1 MQKKDSRG
9 LQVGESIVGADRHG
23 RPCTVVLYRDSMRC
37 AWYEFSDE
45 LPEDLVV
52 EILRRECPGAE
63 LRNVAHSGNGHYAA
77 DVR

>member
-1 MQKKDSRG
+1 M
-9 LQVGESIVGADRHG
+9 
-23 RPCTVVLYRDSMRC
+23 VLYRDSMRC